1 MAAWLRLAVLS
12 ALLVIGVPPIALTQ
26 VILMRLGLPGAR
38 WMPVIFHR
46 YVCRVLNVR
55 VNVVGARAEERPLIL
70 LANHCSWLD
79 IPVIG
84 TLGPQSFIAKREV
97 RDWPALGFLA
107 TLQRTIFIDR
117 DRRSQTGKDT
127 QEIASRL
134 TGGDPVVLF
143 GEGTSS
149 DGNRTLPFKSALVG
163 AAESVA
169 GEKDDVWLQ
178 PVAIAYT
185 HVNGMPMG
193 RQHRPIA
200 AWYGDD
206 DLVPHLTGVL
216 KAGPIDV
223 DLVLGTP
230 IHVGRAGGRKKAT
243 RLVEARVREMLGAAL
258 TGRRQDEAV
267 ETLSETME
275 SKAA

>member
-169 GEKDDVWLQ
+169 GEQDDVWLQ
-178 PVAIAYT
+178 PAAIAYT

-230 IHVGRAGGRKKAT
+230 IHVGQAGGRKKAT
-243 RLVEARVREMLGAAL
+243 RLAEAQVREMLGAAL

-267 ETLSETME
+267 EALSEIMT

>member
-1 MAAWLRLAVLS
+1 MAAWFRLVVLS
-12 ALLVIGVPPIALTQ
+12 VLLVVGIPPIALVQ
-26 VILMRLGLPGAR
+26 VVLMLLKLPGVR
-38 WMPVIFHR
+38 WMPVLFHR
-46 YVCRVLNVR
+46 YICRVLNVR
-55 VNVVGARAEERPLIL
+55 VNVVGARADERPLIL

-107 TLQRTIFIDR
+107 TLQRTIFINR
-117 DRRSQTGKDT
+117 ERRSQTGRDT
-127 QEIASRL
+127 AEIASRL

-149 DGNRTLPFKSALVG
+149 DGNRVLPFKSALVG
-163 AAESVA
+163 AAEGVA

-206 DLVPHLTGVL
+206 DLVPHLKGVL

-223 DLVLGTP
+223 DLVLGEP
-230 IHVGRAGGRKKAT
+230 IHVGRAGGRKTAT
-243 RLVEARVREMLGAAL
+243 RLAEAQVRDMLGAAL
-258 TGRRQDEAV
+258 TGRRTDVAVLSLPQTTTTEA
-267 ETLSETME
+267 
-275 SKAA
+275 A